1 MSFFK
6 NLFSSCLGALIALI
20 VVFGLG
26 IILIS
31 TLISSREQASIAS
44 VENNSV
50 LILSLKNGVKDY
62 VPVSQN
68 PIDALFPVQ
77 TLQLSKI
84 INAIENAKYDDKI
97 KGISI
102 SGELAGVGVSQVQS
116 IRNKLKEFKESGKFI
131 TAYANIYTQKGYYL
145 SSIADVIY
153 VTPTGII
160 EFRGLSS
167 ERLFFKD
174 FQEKYG
180 VKMEVIRHGKYK
192 SAVEGYLDDKMSEAN
207 REQISSFLNS
217 IWSEFLAD
225 ISESR
230 GLTVQEL
237 NNIADTLG
245 TRSPELALKSNMID
259 GTIYR
264 DQYEEVLKELIE
276 TDVNYVSISDYISTG
291 KGRIRST
298 ATDEI
303 AILYTQGTMLY
314 GEGDESVI
322 GQESVI
328 DAIRKIKKDS
338 KIKSVVLRVNSP
350 GGVALT
356 GDLIWRELELL
367 KAEKPFVVSMGDVA
381 ASGGYYIACGGDRI
395 IAEPTTITGSIG
407 VFGTIPN
414 VSGLADR
421 IGINAERVSTNKQ
434 AQGYSLYEPIT
445 DEFYDE
451 QSQGVEEVYA
461 AFLSRVAA
469 GREMTYQEVDAVAQG
484 RVWTGVEALENGLV
498 DELGS
503 LDDAVQRAAELAGLV
518 NYRTSDYPRFEKD
531 FEDVFDFFPFMKIKE
546 RIFEKELG
554 RSNYKIYK
562 EIRDV
567 SQFQGI
573 QAIIPFS
580 IEIE

>member
-31 TLISSREQASIAS
+31 TFISSREQASIAS

-145 SSIADVIY
+145 SSIADAIY

-264 DQYEEVLKELIE
+264 DQYEEVLEELIE

-328 DAIRKIKKDS
+328 GAIRKIKKDS

-469 GREMTYQEVDAVAQG
+469 GREMTYQEADAVAQG

-554 RSNYKIYK
+554 SSNYKIYK

>member
-264 DQYEEVLKELIE
+264 DQYEEVLEELIE

-350 GGVALT
+350 GGAALT

-414 VSGLADR
+414 VSGLVDR

-461 AFLSRVAA
+461 TFLSRVAA

-484 RVWTGVEALENGLV
+484 RVWTGLEALENGLV

-554 RSNYKIYK
+554 SSNYKIYK
-562 EIRDV
+562 DIRDV

>member
-31 TLISSREQASIAS
+31 TFISSREQASIAS

-145 SSIADVIY
+145 SSIADAIY

-180 VKMEVIRHGKYK
+180 VKLEVIRHGKYK

-264 DQYEEVLKELIE
+264 DQYEEVLEELIE

-328 DAIRKIKKDS
+328 GAIRKIKKDS

-461 AFLSRVAA
+461 AFVSRVAA
-469 GREMTYQEVDAVAQG
+469 GREMTYQEADAVAQG

-554 RSNYKIYK
+554 SSNYKIYK

>member
-31 TLISSREQASIAS
+31 TFISSREQASIAS

-145 SSIADVIY
+145 SSIADAIY

-180 VKMEVIRHGKYK
+180 VKLEVIRHGKYK

-264 DQYEEVLKELIE
+264 DQYEEVLEELIE

-328 DAIRKIKKDS
+328 GAIRKIKKDS

-469 GREMTYQEVDAVAQG
+469 GREMTYQEADAVAQG

-554 RSNYKIYK
+554 SSNYKIYK

>member
-1 MSFFK
+1 MEK
-6 NLFSSCLGALIALI
+6 I
-20 VVFGLG
+20 VKQIQLVVLG

-145 SSIADVIY
+145 SSIADAIY

-264 DQYEEVLKELIE
+264 DQYEEVLEELIE

-328 DAIRKIKKDS
+328 GAIRKIKKDS

-469 GREMTYQEVDAVAQG
+469 GREMTYQEADAVAQG

-554 RSNYKIYK
+554 SSNYKIYK

>member
-26 IILIS
+26 IVLIS
-31 TLISSREQASIAS
+31 TLISSSEQTSIAS

-68 PIDALFPVQ
+68 PIDALFPVK

-131 TAYANIYTQKGYYL
+131 TAYANIYTQKSYYL
-145 SSIADVIY
+145 SSIADAIY

-217 IWSEFLAD
+217 IWSEFLED

-245 TRSPELALKSNMID
+245 TRSPELALKNNMID
-259 GTIYR
+259 GAIYK
-264 DQYEEVLKELIE
+264 DQYEEVLEELIE
-276 TDVNYVSISDYISTG
+276 TDVNYVSIADYIGTG

-298 ATDEI
+298 ATDKI

-314 GEGDESVI
+314 GEGDENVI
-322 GQESVI
+322 GQESVT
-328 DAIRKIKKDS
+328 DAIRKIRKDS

-381 ASGGYYIACGGDRI
+381 ASGGYYIACGGDII
-395 IAEPTTITGSIG
+395 IA
-407 VFGTIPN
+407 
-414 VSGLADR
+414 
-421 IGINAERVSTNKQ
+421 
-434 AQGYSLYEPIT
+434 
-445 DEFYDE
+445 
-451 QSQGVEEVYA
+451 
-461 AFLSRVAA
+461 
-469 GREMTYQEVDAVAQG
+469 
-484 RVWTGVEALENGLV
+484 
-498 DELGS
+498 
-503 LDDAVQRAAELAGLV
+503 
-518 NYRTSDYPRFEKD
+518 
-531 FEDVFDFFPFMKIKE
+531 
-546 RIFEKELG
+546 
-554 RSNYKIYK
+554 
-562 EIRDV
+562 
-567 SQFQGI
+567 
-573 QAIIPFS
+573 
-580 IEIE
+580 